1 MPAHLQERQVAHH
14 LVLLPPGPK
23 QRQHLRQHMAGQ
35 RSSIREATAA
45 ACTKLWGYH
54 MASHGS
60 SLWGLPIFYCRSTR
74 GVTAVAWAA
83 QPPSAGYTNKH
94 LRHNTHTHAQTHR
107 HLRQSTHTHTL
118 TGTCG
123 RAVTH
128 CVRPIA
134 SRPAAKTGQS
144 SSSAQRLDK
153 RAHRRRGA
161 SSITRP
167 PSSLQAGAPSAG
179 RQPSQNRPPAGNTEQ
194 GQACAWWVRGELAWW
209 VRGELCMVGA
219 W

>member
-94 LRHNTHTHAQTHR
+94 LRHNTHTHTRTNTQAPAAEH
-107 HLRQSTHTHTL
+107 THTHINRHL
-118 TGTCG
+118 WQSSHPLCASNCKPACCQNWAEQLICAETGQKGAQAPGRQQYHPPTFFTAGGGPFCWPPAISKPPTCG
-123 RAVTH
+123 QHRART
-128 CVRPIA
+128 
-134 SRPAAKTGQS
+134 S
-144 SSSAQRLDK
+144 
-153 RAHRRRGA
+153 
-161 SSITRP
+161 
-167 PSSLQAGAPSAG
+167 
-179 RQPSQNRPPAGNTEQ
+179 
-194 GQACAWWVRGELAWW
+194 
-209 VRGELCMVGA
+209 LCMVGA